1 MQPMHWPLPFAT
13 ILITDNLWF
22 SVGLNEASER
32 GRISMMNFAVLGAG
46 GLGKGM
52 SRVVQ
57 HRKDFKLVAMADS
70 RGYVFNEDG
79 LDVETI
85 APLATVAKYPEIG
98 VGSDDAIIELLK
110 AHGDDIDGIFM
121 ALPNLPVEFFAQ
133 TLTRIMK
140 LTDFE
145 GIMVD
150 ALKRTEAVEHLIP
163 LNKQLAENGILY
175 ITGCGA
181 TPGFLTTAAALAA
194 QSFVEV
200 LSVDINFGVG
210 IQCWDSYKATIRE
223 DLIHMDG
230 FDEGIVSAM
239 SDEDIEAELRKRNG
253 LIQLTNMEHADD
265 IILEMASICHRD
277 KVTVGGLVDTFN
289 AQKPVSTTVTVTG
302 KTVDGATGSHQFI
315 LSDETTMVDNVCGP
329 ALGFLLR
336 GAQLYVKGFKGLMN
350 SAEIMP
356 CYATELPQQNSPVTE
371 TIATE
376 KELAAV

>member
-1 MQPMHWPLPFAT
+1 MLH
-13 ILITDNLWF
+13 
-22 SVGLNEASER
+22 
-32 GRISMMNFAVLGAG
+32 FAVLGAG

-52 SRVVQ
+52 ARVVQ
-57 HRKDFKLVAMADS
+57 HRPDFKLVAMADS
-70 RGYVFNEDG
+70 RGYVFDENG

-85 APLATVAKYPEIG
+85 LPLQTVARYPEIG
-98 VGSDDAIIELLK
+98 IGSPDAIIDLLK
-110 AHGDDIDGIFM
+110 AHGNQIDGIFM
-121 ALPNLPVEFFAQ
+121 ALPNLPVEFFAT

-150 ALKRTEAVEHLIP
+150 ALKRTGAVECLLP

-194 QSFVEV
+194 HSFVDV
-200 LSVDINFGVG
+200 LSVDIHFGVG

-230 FDEGIVSAM
+230 FNEGIVAAM
-239 SDEDIEAELRKRNG
+239 SDEEIEEELRKRNG
-253 LIQLTNMEHADD
+253 LIQLKNMEHADD
-265 IILEMASICHRD
+265 VILELAGICPRER
-277 KVTVGGLVDTFN
+277 VTVGGLVDTFN
-289 AQKPVSTTVTVTG
+289 AEKPVSTTVTVTG
-302 KTVDGATGSHQFI
+302 KTVDGKIGSHKFV

-336 GAQLYVKGFKGLMN
+336 GSQLYVKGFKGLMT

-356 CYATELPQQNSPVTE
+356 CFGTAVPKSTGVSPLTEPTLATV
-371 TIATE
+371 
-376 KELAAV
+376 